1 MNPFSRISR
10 CSLLIAAI
18 TLAAGL
24 AWAVPVQTVPTAAT
38 QGAGPDLAAQ
48 AQYTAALLAKGE
60 APPVAAINKADING
74 TAFYD
79 ILLKISGRATFDQV
93 VELSLAQQAAIAK
106 GVSME
111 GSVHQARMTAEIKR
125 VLDVMNGGI
134 GTQQERERALTQ
146 ILQQR
151 GMSAFEFRMWM
162 ETNAAIGQIIGAPA
176 STGLERTADA
186 RTWLDKAMQETTV
199 IIGDDHLAALYAAP
213 AAPPKFTVKR
223 TQPDALGGAAPAFA
237 VVTGKDINRG
247 AFNSALAQVA
257 GLKLFQQVLDLTIV
271 NQASVTAALPMDAK
285 AIDERVQK
293 ELDRTL
299 ATMPPDALGAAR
311 EKSLTDLL
319 ATRHISP
326 VEFRIGL
333 ETAGGLRALV
343 QSKLKVT
350 DDEIKEAWLALYGER
365 RTLYL
370 FRLPAGEEDATVTKM
385 KALLAE
391 GRSPAMVASE
401 LRQANP
407 AALTISR
414 NAANKELLDIIKA
427 TYDLKKP
434 GEMSGVVTVTP
445 PAAAGGPS
453 PAAQKFVVL
462 LEKIEEDRT
471 PLNPLN
477 DALRAETEKKV
488 HDLKE
493 QSLMNNEL
501 LQLRSKASVEFKDP
515 VLKGLFDQAAAA
527 MRPAQ

>member
-1 MNPFSRISR
+1 MNAFKTSRA
-10 CSLLIAAI
+10 LMLIAAV

-24 AWAVPVQTVPTAAT
+24 SWAAPVQTTPVAAT

-48 AQYTAALLAKGE
+48 AKYTVALLAKGD
-60 APPVAAINKADING
+60 APPVAVINKADING
-74 TAFYD
+74 AAFYD

-151 GMSAFEFRMWM
+151 GTSAFEFRMWM

-186 RTWLDKAMQETTV
+186 KTWLDKAMQEATV
-199 IIGDDHLAALYAAP
+199 TIGDDSLATLYTAP
-213 AAPPKFTVKR
+213 AAPPKFTLKR
-223 TQPDALGGAAPAFA
+223 SQPDTLTPAAPAFA
-237 VVTGKDINRG
+237 VVTGKDINRS
-247 AFNSALAQVA
+247 AFNSALAQVS
-257 GLKLFQQVLDLTIV
+257 GLKVFQQVLDLTIV
-271 NQASVTAALPMDAK
+271 NQACVAVPLPMDAK
-285 AIDERVQK
+285 AIDDRVQK

-299 ATMPPDALGAAR
+299 ATMPPDALGGAR

-319 ATRHISP
+319 ASRHISP
-326 VEFRIGL
+326 IEFRIGL

-350 DDEIKEAWLALYGER
+350 EEEIKEAWLALYGER

-391 GRSPAMVASE
+391 GKSPAMVAAE

-407 AALTISR
+407 AALTISK

-427 TYDLKKP
+427 TYDLKKA
-434 GEMSGVVTVTP
+434 GEMSGIVSVTP
-445 PAAAGGPS
+445 PAAAGGTP
-453 PAAQKFVVL
+453 PAAQKFIVV

-471 PLNPLN
+471 QQNPLN

-493 QSLMNNEL
+493 QSLMSGEL
-501 LQLRSKASVEFKDP
+501 QQLRSKASVEFKDP